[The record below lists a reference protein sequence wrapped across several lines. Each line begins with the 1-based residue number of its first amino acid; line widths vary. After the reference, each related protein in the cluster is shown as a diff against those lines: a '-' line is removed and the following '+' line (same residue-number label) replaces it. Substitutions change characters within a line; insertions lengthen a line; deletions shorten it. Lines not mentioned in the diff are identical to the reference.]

1 MPAFSIITPTIGRPE
16 LARALLSA
24 ARQLGPYDEHIVIG
38 DGPQPEAQRMAL
50 EYRHTRYIQTP
61 RTGGFGAVQRD
72 AGIMQ
77 ATGDYLIFLDDDDV
91 LVDGALSLAR
101 EIVAET
107 PGALFLFRCR
117 FYGYGAIPDGS
128 VLWKDNEIR
137 DGNVGTGM
145 IVCPNRRNLPRWAAH
160 GVLRYNADFT
170 FIRDV
175 AAETQVLWELSLIHI
190 SEPTRPY

>member
-101 EIVAET
+101 EIVAAT

-128 VLWKDNEIR
+128 VLWRDNEIR

-145 IVCPNRRNLPRWAAH
+145 IVCPNRRNLPKWAAH

-175 AAETQVLWELSLIHI
+175 AAETQVLWEEAILQI
-190 SEPTRPY
+190 TRPTAWN

>member
-1 MPAFSIITPTIGRPE
+1 MPAFTIITPTIGRPE

-24 ARQLGPYDEHIVIG
+24 ARQLGPYDEHIVVG
-38 DGPQPEAQRMAL
+38 DGIQPDAQRMAL
-50 EYRHTRYIQTP
+50 EYRHTRYIETP

-72 AGIMQ
+72 AGILQ
-77 ATGDYLIFLDDDDV
+77 AVGDYLVFLDDDDV

-101 EIVAET
+101 EIVAAT

-117 FYGYGAIPDGS
+117 FYGYGAIPDGT
-128 VLWKDNEIR
+128 VLWRDNEIR
-137 DGNVGTGM
+137 DGNVGSGM
-145 IVCPNRRNLPRWAAH
+145 IVCPNRPRLPRWAAH

-175 AAETQVLWELSLIHI
+175 AAETQVLWEEAILQI
-190 SEPTRPY
+190 TRPTAWS

>member
-1 MPAFSIITPTIGRPE
+1 MPAFTIITPTISRPT
-16 LARALLSA
+16 LAQALRSV
-24 ARQLGPYDEHIVIG
+24 ARQCGPYDEHIVIG
-38 DGPQPEAQRMAL
+38 DGPQPEAQAMAL

-61 RTGGFGAVQRD
+61 KTGGFGAVQRD
-72 AGIMQ
+72 AGIAQ

-175 AAETQVLWELSLIHI
+175 AAETQVLWEEAILQI
-190 SEPTRPY
+190 TRPTAWN

>member
-38 DGPQPEAQRMAL
+38 DGPQPEAQAMAL

-61 RTGGFGAVQRD
+61 KTGGFGAVQRD
-72 AGIMQ
+72 AGIAQ

-91 LVDGALSLAR
+91 LVDGILSVVR

-117 FYGYGAIPDGS
+117 FYGYGAIPDGT
-128 VLWKDNEIR
+128 VLWRDNEIR
-137 DGNVGTGM
+137 DGNVGSGM
-145 IVCPNRRNLPRWAAH
+145 IVCPNKRNLPRWAAH

-170 FIRDV
+170 FLRDV
-175 AAETQVLWELSLIHI
+175 AQESQVIWRQEILQI
-190 SEPTRPY
+190 TRPTAWN

>member
-38 DGPQPEAQRMAL
+38 DGPQPEAQAMAL

-101 EIVAET
+101 EIVAAT

-128 VLWKDNEIR
+128 VLWRDNEIR

-145 IVCPNRRNLPRWAAH
+145 IVCPNRRNLPKWAAH

-175 AAETQVLWELSLIHI
+175 AAETQVLWEEAILQI
-190 SEPTRPY
+190 TRPTAWN

>member
-91 LVDGALSLAR
+91 LVDGVLPVVR

-117 FYGYGAIPDGS
+117 FYGYGAIPDGT
-128 VLWKDNEIR
+128 VLWRDQEIR
-137 DGNVGTGM
+137 DGNVSTAQ
-145 IVCPNRRNLPRWAAH
+145 IVCPNKRNLPPWALH

-175 AAETQVLWELSLIHI
+175 AGLTQVLWQDEILQI
-190 SEPTRPY
+190 TRPMNWS

>member
-38 DGPQPEAQRMAL
+38 DGPQPEAQAMAL

-72 AGIMQ
+72 AGIAQ

-91 LVDGALSLAR
+91 LVDGILSVVR

-117 FYGYGAIPDGS
+117 FYGYGAIPDGT
-128 VLWKDNEIR
+128 VLWRDNEIR
-137 DGNVGTGM
+137 DGNVGSGM
-145 IVCPNRRNLPRWAAH
+145 IVCPNKRNLPRWAAH

-170 FIRDV
+170 FLRDV
-175 AAETQVLWELSLIHI
+175 AQESQVIWRQEILQI
-190 SEPTRPY
+190 TRPTAWN

>member
-16 LARALLSA
+16 LARTLTSV
-24 ARQLGPYDEHIVIG
+24 ARQCGPYDEHVVIG

-61 RTGGFGAVQRD
+61 KTGGFGAVQRD
-72 AGIMQ
+72 AGTAQ

-91 LVDGALSLAR
+91 LVDGILPVVR
-101 EIVAET
+101 EIVAAT

-117 FYGYGAIPDGS
+117 FYGYGAIPDGT
-128 VLWKDNEIR
+128 VLWRDQEIR
-137 DGNVGTGM
+137 DGNVSTAL
-145 IVCPNRRNLPRWAAH
+145 IVCPNKPNLPRWAAH

-170 FIRDV
+170 FLRDV
-175 AAETQVLWELSLIHI
+175 AGLTQTIWQQEILQI
-190 SEPTRPY
+190 TRPIAWS

>member
-38 DGPQPEAQRMAL
+38 DGPQPEAQAMAL

-91 LVDGALSLAR
+91 LVDGVLPVVR

-117 FYGYGAIPDGS
+117 FYGYGAIPDGT
-128 VLWKDNEIR
+128 VLWRDNEIR
-137 DGNVGTGM
+137 DGNVGSGM
-145 IVCPNRRNLPRWAAH
+145 IVCPNKRNLPRWAAH

-170 FIRDV
+170 FLRDV
-175 AAETQVLWELSLIHI
+175 AQESQVIWRQEILQI
-190 SEPTRPY
+190 TRPTAWN